1 MNKTI
6 TTFAAFLIGSA
17 AFVSPAMADD
27 SYVGV
32 YGGVNFDDVIDD
44 PIVKDKTVGTVVG
57 GVVGKK
63 LSIPLPA
70 RVELDVSYRTN
81 DVDVLTPL
89 GAIDVNHE
97 TTALMGNF
105 VYDVP
110 VLVGQGK
117 PYILAGLGV
126 AKTEATFEN
135 VSVLKLETT
144 GIAWQAGV
152 GMQWEVADGVKTGVG
167 YRYFQGPELNVL
179 GTELS
184 DGSNHSVVASVSFSM

>member
-1 MNKTI
+1 MKNTI
-6 TTFAAFLIGSA
+6 ATFLLAST
-17 AFVSPAMADD
+17 AFVSPALADE

-32 YGGVNFDDVIDD
+32 YGGANFDEVIDS

-57 GVVGKK
+57 GVVGKS
-63 LSIPLPA
+63 LSIPVPA

-89 GAIDVNHE
+89 GAIDVDHE
-97 TTALMGNF
+97 TTAIMGNF

-110 VLVGQGK
+110 VSLLGGR
-117 PYILAGLGV
+117 PYVLAGLGV
-126 AKTEATFEN
+126 AKTEVTVEN
-135 VSVLKLETT
+135 VSVLQLENT

-152 GMQWEVADGVKTGVG
+152 GYNWSVADGVTAGLG

-184 DGSNHSVVASVSFSM
+184 DGSNHSVVASVSFAM